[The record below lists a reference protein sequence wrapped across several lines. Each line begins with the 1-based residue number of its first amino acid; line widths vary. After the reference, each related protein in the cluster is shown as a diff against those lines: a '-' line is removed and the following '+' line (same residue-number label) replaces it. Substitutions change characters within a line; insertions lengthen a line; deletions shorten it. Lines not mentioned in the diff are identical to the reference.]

1 MNIGMDSPVGIPTV
15 GFGKKH
21 GPLAPGPEASLP
33 FSPLVL
39 GIGLVVIIVFIGF
52 FATLAGMNSKHGE
65 AATPESSGLV
75 GLDILLW
82 GCLVFLVLVNGM
94 AYLFNIDV
102 TASLRGLLT
111 SQPTI
116 DLEVTGAPVPS
127 AALSRTIDPQQV
139 FHVSDN
145 KYTFKNAK
153 AICSA
158 YGGRLATVRELQSA
172 YKKGADWCGYGWSEG
187 QMALYPTQY
196 EKWEKLQEVKGHEH
210 DCGRPGINGGYIDNP
225 NIQFGANCYG
235 RKPKPTKYELR
246 QMRNSGL
253 YPITPAE
260 QRFNRL
266 VESWRRKLSELSLSP
281 FNSSAWFAS

>member
-1 MNIGMDSPVGIPTV
+1 MNIGMDSPIGIPTV
-15 GFGKKH
+15 GFGKKTRN
-21 GPLAPGPEASLP
+21 LAPGPEASLP

-39 GIGLVVIIVFIGF
+39 GIGLVVIIVFIAF
-52 FATLAGMNSKHGE
+52 FATLAGMNGKPGE
-65 AATPESSGLV
+65 VGTPESSGLV

-102 TASLRGLLT
+102 TASLRGLFT

-116 DLEVTGAPVPS
+116 DLEVTGAPVSKVKP
-127 AALSRTIDPQQV
+127 AIDSKQV

-145 KYTFKNAK
+145 KYTFKDAK

-196 EKWEKLQEVKGHEH
+196 EKWEKLQDIDGHEH

-225 NIQFGANCYG
+225 KVQFGANCYG
-235 RKPKPTKYELR
+235 RKPDPTKHELR
-246 QMRNSGL
+246 QMRNSTL
-253 YPITPAE
+253 YPVTAAE
-260 QRFNRL
+260 QRFDRL

-281 FNSSAWFAS
+281 FNSSSWFAS